1 MAGKPRFRKR
11 KKMNPFAGDNMK
23 KINYKNVEVLRKC
36 VTDRGKNLQRRVFG
50 TIAVEHRKE
59 TIEIMRAR
67 QLALLPYTAE

>member
-36 VTDRGKNLQRRVFG
+36 VTDRGKILPRRVLG
-50 TIAVEHRKE
+50 TTAVAQRKV
-59 TIEIMRAR
+59 TIEIKRAR